1 VRASSKTKTGA
12 HSRFAIGTRQPPR
25 NSHTERGS
33 VAPPTAYAEARLAM
47 SQLVRTTALPTTA
60 NAASTLSATPNQVAA
75 PATRGCSST
84 ERLTSNSTYRIRWT
98 NTAAPTTIAVPMRVL
113 RTVEADGPSRSS
125 GASVASWGPSK
136 WSVRPQR
143 GMTE

>member
-1 VRASSKTKTGA
+1 VYADDRRA
-12 HSRFAIGTRQPPR
+12 I
-25 NSHTERGS
+25 
-33 VAPPTAYAEARLAM
+33 
-47 SQLVRTTALPTTA
+47 SQFVRTTALPTTA

-84 ERLTSNSTYRIRWT
+84 ERLIRSSAYRMTWTS
-98 NTAAPTTIAVPMRVL
+98 TAAPTTIAVPMSVL
-113 RTVEADGPSRSS
+113 RTVAADGPSRSS
-125 GASVASWGPSK
+125 AASAASCGPSK